1 MRERLGE
8 LHLGDAATRP
18 GPGPSA
24 TGWPPLGWT
33 LALVEIGTGGQVGT
47 LLGDVPWIRAG
58 AVEAGDDTAPS
69 DATLLARARRARE
82 AAGAEVGLAVH
93 ASRGTDDT
101 AVSIA
106 VVTPTTETLEH
117 RTAFLG
123 GANGRIRAA
132 LAAAAVLLASLDLPP
147 GSAKP

>member
-1 MRERLGE
+1 MTAAETGS
-8 LHLGDAATRP
+8 GDT
-18 GPGPSA
+18 
-24 TGWPPLGWT
+24 
-33 LALVEIGTGGQVGT
+33 
-47 LLGDVPWIRAG
+47 
-58 AVEAGDDTAPS
+58 PS
-69 DATLLARARRARE
+69 DDALLARARQAR
-82 AAGAEVGLAVH
+82 AAGDAQVGLAVH

-106 VVTPTTETLEH
+106 VVTPTKDVVEH